1 MRFRRVNWRIQRA
14 TCHTLIGRILCMSRA
29 QLADVSATPVSVVHM
44 SKMIQVRNVPDEMH
58 RALKMSAAAEGMS
71 LSDYIK
77 RELGGVTAKAS
88 FDEIDARVR
97 ARGPSGVKR
106 ETILK
111 ILRES
116 RGD

>member
-1 MRFRRVNWRIQRA
+1 
-14 TCHTLIGRILCMSRA
+14 MSQA
-29 QLADVSATPVSVVHM
+29 QLADVSATPVNVVHM

-77 RELGGVTAKAS
+77 RELSGVTAKAS
-88 FDEIDARVR
+88 FEEIDARVR
-97 ARGPSGVKR
+97 ARGPSNVKR
-106 ETILK
+106 ETILR
-111 ILRES
+111 ILRET

>member
-1 MRFRRVNWRIQRA
+1 MRFRRVNWCIQGA
-14 TCHTLIGRILCMSRA
+14 TRDTLIGRITCMSRA
-29 QLADVSATPVSVVHM
+29 QLVDVSATPVNVVHM

-77 RELGGVTAKAS
+77 RELGGVTVKAS

-97 ARGPSGVKR
+97 ARGPSKVKR
-106 ETILK
+106 ESIVR
-111 ILRES
+111 ILRET

>member
-1 MRFRRVNWRIQRA
+1 
-14 TCHTLIGRILCMSRA
+14 MSRA
-29 QLADVSATPVSVVHM
+29 QLLDVSDTPVSVVHM

-58 RALKMSAAAEGMS
+58 RALKMSAAAEGIS

-88 FDEIDARVR
+88 LEEIDARIR
-97 ARGPSGVKR
+97 ARGPSKVKR
-106 ETILK
+106 ETIIR